1 MEDPLISVA
10 ALHALAYCER
20 LFYLEEVERLR
31 LADAAVYAGRRLHVE
46 LAQEDGDSVERLEFE
61 SGQLGI
67 RGAVDMLRTRDGELI
82 PYEHKR
88 GRSAGSPGAREA
100 WRTDRIQIG
109 AYALLAEESHG
120 RTISEGRVRYH
131 ADNVTVRVPIDRDL
145 RDQVR
150 AMIERAR
157 VLRSAIDR
165 PPVTDNDRLCKRCS
179 LAPVCLPEEA
189 RLGVGGG
196 DDERDDSGLL
206 RLLPPHPEGQTIHVL
221 ESGATVGRSANQ
233 LVVRGREEAD
243 TVIPIVE
250 VGQVVVHGYAQIT
263 AQALRMCAERGI
275 GVHWMT
281 FGGNLVGS
289 LAPSAPSAQRH
300 LRQFR
305 ALSDDARALGLARR
319 LVIAKLETQLR
330 YVLRSTRDTDGRS
343 QEAER
348 CCDRIR
354 DALRRAAHADSAES
368 LLGYEGTGAA
378 AYFEA
383 LPLLLASELGERFR
397 FDGRNRQP
405 PRDRVNAILS
415 FAYGMLYREVLQ
427 AIISVGL
434 HPGVGF
440 YHRPRSAAHPLALDV
455 MELFRVPIVDMAVIP
470 AINRR
475 TFDADDDFRE
485 LPGRILLSDSG
496 RRKVVE
502 IIERRKADTWR
513 HSVVG
518 YSLSYAR
525 LIELEV
531 RLLEKE
537 WMGEGGLF
545 AKFRLR

>member
-1 MEDPLISVA
+1 MDDSLLSVA
-10 ALHALAYCER
+10 SLHALVYCER

-31 LADAAVYAGRRLHVE
+31 IADAAVYAGRRLHVE
-46 LAQEDGDSVERLEFE
+46 IAQEEGDSIERLEFE

-67 RGAVDMLRTRDGELI
+67 RGAVDVLRTRSGELI

-88 GRSAGSPGAREA
+88 GRSAGAPGAREA
-100 WRTDRIQIG
+100 WRTDRIQVA
-109 AYALLAEESHG
+109 AYAMLVEESHG
-120 RTISEGRVRYH
+120 RTIGEGRVRYH
-131 ADNVTVRVPIDRDL
+131 ADNVTVRVTIDEEL
-145 RDQVR
+145 RGQVR
-150 AMIERAR
+150 AAVARAR
-157 VLRSAIDR
+157 VLQSSIER
-165 PPVTDNDRLCKRCS
+165 PPVTDNDRLCARCS

-189 RLGVGGG
+189 RLGASGEVGG
-196 DDERDDSGLL
+196 DDPI
-206 RLLPPHPEGQTIHVL
+206 RLLPQHPEGQTVHVM
-221 ESGATVGRSANQ
+221 ESGASVGRSGHQ
-233 LVVRGREEAD
+233 LLVRGREEPD
-243 TVIPIVE
+243 VRIPIGE
-250 VGQVVVHGYAQIT
+250 VGQVVIHGYAQIT
-263 AQALRMCAERGI
+263 TQALQACTERGI
-275 GVHWMT
+275 GVHWVT
-281 FGGNLVGS
+281 YGGNVVGS

-300 LRQFR
+300 LRQFK
-305 ALSDDARALGLARR
+305 ALTNDEQTIGLARR

-330 YVLRSTRDTDGRS
+330 YLLRSTRSEEGRS
-343 QEAER
+343 DEVER
-348 CCDRIR
+348 ICDRIR
-354 DALRRAAHADSAES
+354 DALRRAANAAAAEA
-368 LLGYEGTGAA
+368 LLGHEGTGAA
-378 AYFEA
+378 AYFEG
-383 LPLLLASELGERFR
+383 LPLMLAAELDERFR

-405 PRDRVNAILS
+405 PRDRVNAILG

-427 AIISVGL
+427 AIVAVGL

-475 TFDADDDFRE
+475 TFDPVDDFRE
-485 LPGRILLSDSG
+485 LPGRVLLSDTG

-502 IIERRKADTWR
+502 VIERRKADTWR

-518 YSLSYAR
+518 YSLSYTR